1 VVIECDLAL
10 VGARVV
16 DPATGLDAVRAVGV
30 RDGVIQSVTTEPPP
44 ATTVV
49 DVTGLVLAP
58 GFVDLHSHPQDLV
71 GHRLQALDGVTT
83 ALELEAGALP
93 VAERY
98 ANATTEGRPLNFGY
112 SAGWVLAR
120 LQLLD
125 GVPAG
130 GDALD
135 IGHAA
140 ENAHQTNWQRPASER
155 ELGTLL
161 DMLEKDVEDGALGIG
176 MLLGY
181 APDTDRA
188 EYLAIAARA
197 AKLGVPVWTHIRHA
211 GLDGVTEI
219 LEAAE
224 RTGAHL
230 HICHLNSITGRE
242 QVEAC
247 AAITA
252 ARAAGV
258 RVSTEAYPYGAA
270 STNIGAPFLSPEAGV
285 GQERPTTAITYLRT
299 GERVAN
305 VERLRELR
313 ATDPGGLVILD
324 FLDENDPV
332 ERDLLL
338 RTILLDETVIATDTM
353 PIMDS
358 GERLPG
364 HTWPVPLTARVHPRS
379 AGGYARVFRWLV
391 RELGVLSIMEAVRR
405 CSLLPA
411 QLVST
416 VAPAMAAKGRVQPGA
431 DADIVLFDPDAIAD
445 RATFTEIRPSTG
457 IAHVLVNGEFVVR
470 DYQLV
475 PDALPGRPIRG
486 RHA

>member
-1 VVIECDLAL
+1 MVIECDLAL
-10 VGARVV
+10 VGARVI
-16 DPATGLDAVRAVGV
+16 DPASGLDAVRAVGV
-30 RDGVIQSVTTEPPP
+30 RDGVIQSVTPEPPP

-49 DVTGLVLAP
+49 DASGLVLAP

-98 ANATTEGRPLNFGY
+98 GNAAAEGRPLNYGY
-112 SAGWVLAR
+112 SAGWALAR

-125 GVPAG
+125 GVPPG

-140 ENAHQTNWQRPASER
+140 DNAHLTNWLRPASER
-155 ELGTLL
+155 ELATLL
-161 DMLEKDVEDGALGIG
+161 DMLEKDVEDGALGFG
-176 MLLGY
+176 VLLGY
-181 APDTDRA
+181 APDTHPSEYRA
-188 EYLAIAARA
+188 MAARA

-211 GLDGVTEI
+211 GMAGVSEI
-219 LEAAE
+219 IVAAE
-224 RTGAHL
+224 QTGAHL
-230 HICHLNSITGRE
+230 HICHLNSTTDRE

-247 AAITA
+247 EAITA

-270 STNIGAPFLSPEAGV
+270 STNIGAAFLSPEARA
-285 GQERPTTAITYLRT
+285 GQGRPTTAITYLRT
-299 GERVAN
+299 GERVAG

-313 ATDPGGLVILD
+313 ASDPGGLVILD

-338 RTILLDETVIATDTM
+338 RTILLDDTVIATDTM
-353 PIMDS
+353 PIVDG

-364 HTWPVPLTARVHPRS
+364 PTWPGPPTARGPPPS
-379 AGGYARVFRWLV
+379 AGGDARVFR
-391 RELGVLSIMEAVRR
+391 
-405 CSLLPA
+405 
-411 QLVST
+411 
-416 VAPAMAAKGRVQPGA
+416 
-431 DADIVLFDPDAIAD
+431 
-445 RATFTEIRPSTG
+445 RAG
-457 IAHVLVNGEFVVR
+457 
-470 DYQLV
+470 
-475 PDALPGRPIRG
+475 RG
-486 RHA
+486 R